1 MLIPFARTLILY
13 LAIILA
19 LRLMGKRQVGEMQ
32 PSELVVTILV
42 SAVASVPMQDID
54 IPLSHGL
61 IPVLTLIAAEV
72 LISALT
78 LKSSRLRQLLSGKPV
93 PVISGG
99 RLDQKALKK
108 LRLSTDDLLEDL
120 RLSGVFDLR
129 QVQFAQLETNGQLS
143 VLLRSG
149 DAPATP
155 AQLGQRVPQALPMRT
170 LVADGAMREEPLRQ
184 LGLSRDWLER
194 ILKAA
199 GVRQL
204 KEVFL
209 FCADE
214 KGDHFLIKKE
224 R

>member
-61 IPVLTLIAAEV
+61 VPVLTLIAAEV

-93 PVISGG
+93 PVICSG
-99 RLDQKALKK
+99 RLDQNALKK

-120 RLSGVFDLR
+120 RLNGSVDLR
-129 QVQFAQLETNGQLS
+129 QFAQLETNGQLS

-155 AQLGQRVPQALPMRT
+155 SQLGQKVSQALPMHT
-170 LVADGAMREEPLRQ
+170 LVADGALREDSLRQ
-184 LGLSRDWLER
+184 LGQSRDWLER
-194 ILKAA
+194 ILKAGGIRTLA
-199 GVRQL
+199 
-204 KEVFL
+204 EVFL

-214 KGDHFLIKKE
+214 NGDHFLIKKE

>member
-61 IPVLTLIAAEV
+61 VPVLTLIAAEV

-93 PVISGG
+93 PVISDG
-99 RLDQKALKK
+99 RLDQNALKK

-170 LVADGAMREEPLRQ
+170 LVADGALREEPLRQ